1 MGLGLPIIWTARS
14 TSVDDLHFDTR
25 QYNHIVWE
33 TPTDLSK
40 KLEQRIRA
48 VLGAGPLTAR

>member
-1 MGLGLPIIWTARS
+1 MGLSLPIIWTAKS

-25 QYNHIVWE
+25 QYNNIVWD
-33 TPTDLSK
+33 TPTDLRK

-48 VLGAGPLTAR
+48 V